1 MAAPVIR
8 RLGLPAWHPAVLLA
22 TWFGVGLLP
31 VAPGTWGSL
40 AALPVAWVIAA
51 HWGAAGLLGAAA
63 MVFAVGC
70 WAAGVVVVASGV
82 KDAGSIVIDE
92 VAAQWVVL
100 AAAPV
105 EPAAYILGFLLFRVA
120 DILKPWPASWADR
133 RVSGGFGVMLDDII
147 AALYAA
153 ALLSV
158 LLLLGRL
165 VLGT

>member
-1 MAAPVIR
+1 
-8 RLGLPAWHPAVLLA
+8 
-22 TWFGVGLLP
+22 
-31 VAPGTWGSL
+31 
-40 AALPVAWVIAA
+40 
-51 HWGAAGLLGAAA
+51 

-70 WAAGVVVVASGV
+70 WAAGVVVVARGV